1 LLKMLREVGL
11 HLLEALGLF
20 EEVGFERIVY
30 AIVLEGGSSCGAC
43 SAFALVDARLFGGG
57 TFAVSLGL
65 ALVLAGLVLGQ
76 GSSLRYMFLNFFFD
90 GGLCAFLLRK
100 LVGAVCAAA
109 VLLA

>member
-1 LLKMLREVGL
+1 MLREVGL

-76 GSSLRYMFLNFFFD
+76 GSSLRYISGFACSF
-90 GGLCAFLLRK
+90 GLCAFLLRK